1 MADGNAQAKIAGESK
16 QWHKITLDF
25 SGPRMSESEAT
36 FLDHRLDVT
45 FEHAATGQTITVP
58 GYFAADGRAADSGAG
73 AGSVWRAHFN
83 PPKEGTWTWEA
94 SFREGNNVAVA
105 ANAKAGSSA
114 GAFDGAGGSISVGRS
129 NKSGDDL
136 RGKGML
142 EHDGDQ
148 YLNFKGSGDVFLK
161 SGVGSPENFLAY
173 EGFDN
178 TPGSHDYKPHA
189 RDFDGG
195 DPTWSGG
202 DGKGII
208 GAVNYLAEQ
217 GVNSAYMMLMN
228 VGGDGRDVWPWAA
241 TDLDDIRKNAGNGKG
256 SFDLTVDARAFDVSK
271 LDQWERVFE
280 HMQEKG
286 IVLHLFLQE
295 TENDHLLNDGDMGV
309 ERELF
314 MREMVARFGHHNG
327 IIWNLGE
334 ETSNSA
340 GQLKAHSKA
349 LKALDPYDHP
359 VALHTYPSQHDRYED
374 FEGSRTLDALSFQTS
389 NPSAVPD
396 LERYLGGAEK
406 AGRPVAAF
414 LDEPG
419 TAGVGAAAKG
429 DKGWQANHDDL
440 RDTLWNFYME
450 GGSGAEWYFGYKTA
464 GGKGGDLEVEDFRSR
479 EDLYGFA
486 ETAREFFEDLPLG
499 RMEDAD
505 KLTSGTKGADQV
517 RAVEG
522 ETYAVYLPSGGSATL
537 DLKGEP
543 GAYDVTWVDPRSGA
557 RRDGSV
563 DEVAGGGKVSLGTAP
578 YDGGREWTVL
588 VEKTGGKPP
597 EPEAPKAP
605 KPPKAE
611 PPKAAPPMDDDDDD
625 DGAEF
630 DGGSGDIHRM
640 RDGLV
645 VMQAEDGAFIL
656 PRASGNDT
664 WSLER
669 DLEGYKGD
677 GYLLFDTD
685 EDYFSAKAAGTAAT
699 GPLSYTFRVSGDED
713 DVAGRYFITLR
724 AMKPDTDEPSDRNN
738 DFYVAA
744 GPADED
750 PAGWKKLY
758 FSGGAER
765 WLWGSSFDAGGKKGP
780 ATFEV
785 DGPGDYTISVS
796 GRSRQAGLDEIHVQK
811 GSKSTDDGAKTS
823 PLVAEGS
830 RPDPKPAPKP
840 DPTPD
845 PKPAPKPDPEPDP
858 KPAPTPKPTEP
869 DDGAVAINIG
879 SGRAFTAADGTVFDA
894 DRTGVGERYSTTAAI
909 AGTRDDALYQTEAYG
924 ADSLSYSFATG
935 DGTFRTTLHFA
946 EIFPRAFD
954 DGARAFDVAI
964 EGKQVADDLDVHEEV
979 GALTALT
986 REHVVTV
993 RDGVLDL
1000 DLVAVEEN
1008 AKLSAIEIAPV
1019 SGGSGG
1025 GSGGKAPSAP
1035 PAGGAPTAANDAIVF
1050 DPADIALKGG
1060 KGSVTIET
1068 ADLLANDE
1076 GAVGSIEIAGNA
1088 ADGDVTLSRDGSTIT
1103 YAFATK
1109 GFDGK
1114 DAFGYRVVG
1123 ADGSSDLGRVYLD
1136 LTGEGSGGPA
1146 PSAPAREPVAPSGP
1160 AASVDGG
1167 FVLIDARS
1175 DAAIAT
1181 LGARTVIDADA
1192 VAGRSLNVS
1201 ADGPKGALS
1210 AALSLDGEVVRV
1222 ENEKPFALFGD
1233 NDGDFRGGLTLG
1245 DGKTI
1250 VLGATYHAEAD
1261 AGGRAIGRASAT
1273 VVVEDDVLKG
1283 RAGTA
1288 DVFVFDEEAMG
1299 RDTVI
1304 GFEGRDALHLTGGIS
1319 AREALAAATVVGGD
1333 TVIDFGGGDVL
1344 TLRDFANLGLDDF
1357 LA

>member
-1 MADGNAQAKIAGESK
+1 MADGKAQASIAGELK
-16 QWHKITLDF
+16 QWHKVTLDF
-25 SGPRMSESEAT
+25 TGPKMGESAGT

-45 FEHAATGQTITVP
+45 FKHSATGQTITVP
-58 GYFAADGRAADSGAG
+58 GYFAADGRAADSGAS

-83 PPKEGTWTWEA
+83 PPKDGSWTWEA
-94 SFREGNNVAVA
+94 SFREGDGVAV
-105 ANAKAGSSA
+105 NGKAGSSA
-114 GAFDGAGGSISVGRS
+114 GAFDGASGSIGVGRS

-148 YLNFKGSGDVFLK
+148 YLSFKGDGGVFLK

-173 EGFDN
+173 SGFDN
-178 TPGSHDYKPHA
+178 TPGSHDYKPHV

-202 DGKGII
+202 EGKGIV
-208 GAVNYLAEQ
+208 GAVNYLADQ
-217 GVNSAYMMLMN
+217 GVNSAYMLLMN

-256 SFDLTVDARAFDVSK
+256 SFDLTVDARSFDVSK

-295 TENDHLLNDGDMGV
+295 TENDFLLNDGDVGV

-334 ETSNSA
+334 ETSNSS
-340 GQLKAHSKA
+340 GQIKAHSKA
-349 LKALDPYDHP
+349 LKAVDPYDHP
-359 VALHTYPSQHDRYED
+359 VALHTYPSQHSRYDD
-374 FEGSRTLDALSFQTS
+374 FKGSDTLDALSFQTS
-389 NPSAVPD
+389 NASSVPD

-419 TAGVGAAAKG
+419 TASVGAAAEG
-429 DKGWQANHDDL
+429 DRGWQANHDDL

-450 GGSGAEWYFGYKTA
+450 GGSGAEWYFGYNTA
-464 GGKGGDLEVEDFRSR
+464 GGKGGDLELEDFRSR

-499 RMEDAD
+499 RMKDAD
-505 KLTSGTKGADQV
+505 ALTSGTKGSDQV
-517 RAVEG
+517 RALEG
-522 ETYAVYLPSGGSATL
+522 DTYAIYLPGGGSATL
-537 DLKGEP
+537 DLAGEP

-578 YDGGREWTVL
+578 YDGGREWAVL
-588 VEKTGGKPP
+588 VEKTGGSPP
-597 EPEAPKAP
+597 EAEAPKAP
-605 KPPKAE
+605 KPPKE
-611 PPKAAPPMDDDDDD
+611 KPSTDKGDGG
-625 DGAEF
+625 GAEF
-630 DGGSGDIHRM
+630 DGGSGAVHRM

-645 VMQAEDGAFIL
+645 VMQAEDGEFVL
-656 PRASGNDT
+656 PKASGNDT
-664 WSLER
+664 WSLET
-669 DLEGYKGD
+669 DLKGFKSD
-677 GYLLFDTD
+677 GYLLFDSD
-685 EDYFSAKAAGTAAT
+685 EDYFATKSAGTAAT
-699 GPLSYTFRVSGDED
+699 GPLSYAFRVAGDEED
-713 DVAGRYFITLR
+713 AAGRYFITLR
-724 AMKPDTDEPSDRNN
+724 AMKPDTGESSDRNN

-750 PAGWKKLY
+750 PSGWQKLY
-758 FSGGAER
+758 FSGGSER
-765 WLWGSSFDAGGKKGP
+765 WLWGSTFDAGGKKGP

-785 DGPGDYTISVS
+785 DGPGDYAIHVS
-796 GRSRQAGLDEIHVQK
+796 GRSRQAGLDEIHVQR
-811 GSKSTDDGAKTS
+811 GSKSTDDGAETS
-823 PLVAEGS
+823 PMVTGGS
-830 RPDPKPAPKP
+830 RPDPKPAP
-840 DPTPD
+840 TPD
-845 PKPAPKPDPEPDP
+845 PKPAPAPKPDP
-858 KPAPTPKPTEP
+858 KPAPDPDPKPVEP
-869 DDGAVAINIG
+869 DGGALAINIG
-879 SGRAFTAADGTVFDA
+879 SGRAFTAADGTVFGA

-909 AGTRDDALYQTEAYG
+909 AGTRDDALYQTETYSGDA
-924 ADSLSYSFATG
+924 LSYDFATG
-935 DGTFRTTLHFA
+935 NGTFRTTLHFA
-946 EIFPRAFD
+946 EIYRGAFE
-954 DGARAFDVAI
+954 DGARAFDVSL
-964 EGKQVADDLDVHEEV
+964 EGRQVADDLDIHGEV

-1000 DLVAVEEN
+1000 DLVAVEGN

-1019 SGGSGG
+1019 GGSSGG
-1025 GSGGKAPSAP
+1025 GSGGKAPSTP
-1035 PAGGAPTAANDAIVF
+1035 SKGGAPKAVDDAIAF
-1050 DPADIALKGG
+1050 DASDIAIKGG

-1068 ADLLANDE
+1068 ADLLANDK
-1076 GAVGSIEIAGNA
+1076 GAGGRIEMLDNA
-1088 ADGDVTLSRDGSTIT
+1088 ADGDVTLSRDGSSIT
-1103 YAFATK
+1103 YAYSVK

-1114 DAFGYRVVG
+1114 DGFGYRVVG

-1136 LTGEGSGGPA
+1136 LTGDGSDGPA
-1146 PSAPAREPVAPSGP
+1146 PSASKPATVAPSGS
-1160 AASVDGG
+1160 ASSAEGD
-1167 FVLIDARS
+1167 FALIDARS
-1175 DAAIAT
+1175 DVAIAT
-1181 LGARTVIDADA
+1181 LGGRTVIDADA

-1201 ADGPKGALS
+1201 ADGPKGAKS
-1210 AALSLDGEVVRV
+1210 AALSLDGEVVAV

-1233 NDGDFRGGLTLG
+1233 KDSDFRGGLTLG
-1245 DGKTI
+1245 EGKAVKI
-1250 VLGATYHAEAD
+1250 GATYHAEED
-1261 AGGRAIGRASAT
+1261 AGGRAIGRASAS

-1283 RAGTA
+1283 LEGTA

-1299 RDTVI
+1299 RDTVV
-1304 GFEGRDALHLTGGIS
+1304 GFEARDALQFVGGVT
-1319 AREALAAATVVGGD
+1319 AREVLAACTVSKGD